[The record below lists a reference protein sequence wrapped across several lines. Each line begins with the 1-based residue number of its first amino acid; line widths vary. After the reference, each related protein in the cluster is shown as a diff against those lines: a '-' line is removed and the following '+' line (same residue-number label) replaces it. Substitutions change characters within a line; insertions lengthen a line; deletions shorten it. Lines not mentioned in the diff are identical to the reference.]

1 MIKIYV
7 EDNSEIRQYEAN
19 MKQFRYDVYAEIDGN
34 YYNLS
39 FIAFNRLK

>member
-19 MKQFRYDVYAEIDGN
+19 MKQFRYDVYAEKTSFPIDKLERI
-34 YYNLS
+34 Y
-39 FIAFNRLK
+39 